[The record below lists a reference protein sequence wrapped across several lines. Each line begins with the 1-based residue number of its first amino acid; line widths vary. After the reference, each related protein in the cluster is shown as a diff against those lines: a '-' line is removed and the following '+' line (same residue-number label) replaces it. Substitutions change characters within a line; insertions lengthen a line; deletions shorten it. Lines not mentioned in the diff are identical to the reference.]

1 MWFEAVQAVGR
12 LKDVV
17 LCATLN
23 PAIPG
28 SNGTDGKIR
37 YFHGIRSTF
46 LTKIVIFTR
55 NSRKNNYSD
64 VV

>member
-37 YFHGIRSTF
+37 YFS
-46 LTKIVIFTR
+46 R
-55 NSRKNNYSD
+55 NQVNVSHKNSYFYKEQP
-64 VV
+64 